1 MLTFALQWHQ
11 EKRERTY
18 LKKKRQKLSL
28 SGKETHPGLR
38 SIESVVINKMNPK
51 RFTARHIITEVA
63 PQKINKKKQEK
74 RN

>member
-1 MLTFALQWHQ
+1 MHYSGTRRK
-11 EKRERTY
+11 ERELIRR
-18 LKKKRQKLSL
+18 KKRQKLSL